1 MLKLLILL
9 VAVIFLVYSLLFLYA
24 LVSKKY
30 ANKKKILF
38 SLGIALLALETI
50 DSNLTLREMDT
61 ISAAQY
67 MFSVKIIPVDAE
79 SGEPFEIGVIQTNA
93 RQRSRDLSGK
103 FDADELRA
111 RLTNITQSFSSDGSY
126 LVSGSAGAPV
136 IIHLRGEGYQ
146 DELVEITEDTEDQEI
161 RVLMTRNDAEN

>member
-1 MLKLLILL
+1 MLKPLILL
-9 VAVIFLVYSLLFLYA
+9 VAVIFLVYSLLFRYA

-79 SGEPFEIGVIQTNA
+79 SGEPFGIGVIQTNA
-93 RQRSRDLSGK
+93 RQSSRALSGK
-103 FDADELRA
+103 FDA
-111 RLTNITQSFSSDGSY
+111 
-126 LVSGSAGAPV
+126 
-136 IIHLRGEGYQ
+136 
-146 DELVEITEDTEDQEI
+146 
-161 RVLMTRNDAEN
+161 